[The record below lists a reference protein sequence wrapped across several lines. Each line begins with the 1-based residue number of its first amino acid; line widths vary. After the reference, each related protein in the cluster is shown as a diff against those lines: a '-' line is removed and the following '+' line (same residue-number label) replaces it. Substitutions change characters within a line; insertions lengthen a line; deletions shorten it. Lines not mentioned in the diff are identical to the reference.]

1 MEDNTP
7 KQTPSE
13 PSVATNRRGAPRI
26 VARIVIIAIIIAG
39 AVGAFIYFYN
49 AKNAPVTQR
58 QEIQNDGNLRSTGEE
73 NTIANVVEKVSP
85 SVVSIVTNVEKQT
98 AFGGVTDGDAAGTGI
113 IVSADGYILT
123 NHHVVDSATN
133 IKVVTTDGDIYD
145 NVKLVG
151 TDPLNDVAYLKID
164 GVKDLKPAELGDS
177 STLRV
182 GQRVVA
188 IGNAL
193 GQFQNTVSSGI
204 ISGKGRPISAQSE
217 GGSGADSLT
226 DLLQTDAAI
235 NPGNSGGPLLNLSGQ
250 VIGMNTAVASDAEGI
265 GFAIPINATKG
276 TLKSVLKGEGVKRS
290 YIGVRYVEVTAATAK
305 EYDLTVKRG
314 AYIIS
319 SGSTAAVVAGGPA
332 DKAGLKEK
340 DVITKVNGEVVGV
353 AGGVSTLV
361 GEYTPG
367 ETIEITYLR
376 GGKEYTTKVTL
387 QQHSQN

>member
-7 KQTPSE
+7 KQQP
-13 PSVATNRRGAPRI
+13 VAVPQQANRKKSGRQILVLI
-26 VARIVIIAIIIAG
+26 VTIVIAG
-39 AVGAFIYFYN
+39 AIAATVYWYTAIN
-49 AKNAPVTQR
+49 HAPVTQR
-58 QEIQNDGNLRSTGEE
+58 QGVQNDGNLQSTGEE
-73 NTIANVVEKVSP
+73 NAIANVVEKASP
-85 SVVSIVTNVEKQT
+85 SVVSILTNVETQT
-98 AFGGVTDGDAAGTGI
+98 AYGIADADAAGTGI

-123 NHHVVDSATN
+123 NHHVVDGAKK
-133 IKVVTTDGDIYD
+133 IQVVTTDGDVYD
-145 NVKLVG
+145 DVKLVG
-151 TDPLNDVAYLKID
+151 TDPLNDVAYLKVN

-204 ISGKGRPISAQSE
+204 ISGKGRPISARSE
-217 GGSGADSLT
+217 NGSGADSLT

-235 NPGNSGGPLLNLSGQ
+235 NPGNSGGPLLNFSGQ
-250 VIGMNTAVASDAEGI
+250 VIGMNTAVATEAEGI

-290 YIGVRYVEVTAATAK
+290 YIGVRYVEVTAASAK
-305 EYDLTVKRG
+305 QYDLKVKHG
-314 AYIIS
+314 AYILG
-319 SGSTAAVVAGGPA
+319 SGSAAAIVPGGPA

-340 DVITKVNGEVVGV
+340 DIITKVNGEVVGV

-361 GEYTPG
+361 GEYAPG
-367 ETIEITYLR
+367 ETIEVTYLR
-376 GGKEYTTKVTL
+376 DGKEYTTKVTL
-387 QQHSQN
+387 QVHPDN